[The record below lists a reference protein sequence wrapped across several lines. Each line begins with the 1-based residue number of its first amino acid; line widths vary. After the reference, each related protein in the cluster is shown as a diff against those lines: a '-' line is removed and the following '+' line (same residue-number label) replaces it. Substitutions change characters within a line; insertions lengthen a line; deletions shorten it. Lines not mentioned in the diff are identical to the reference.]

1 MNKLVNDFCNNIQTQ
16 GFSEVKI
23 KFSDEEFSERAF
35 IKPDSPVLYYV
46 SICDDNLNDFNNY
59 TAKKANFSENMYGA
73 LKTTLSIVRC
83 KSVVCVNIIVTDN
96 MNSEKSEF
104 LKSCEIYPETG
115 RYNVWW
121 IYDTSENKLYTGNNH
136 PDKVI
141 GIEDILFYS
150 AGIKSQKLKEVK
162 EAQGNNKIPFTLSIC
177 FINIIIFAVMMII
190 GKRDEFIQL
199 FGNSQYYILEY
210 KEFYRLFSCMF
221 IHADIFHIIENM
233 ISLYIFG
240 GMTERFYGSFDTAL
254 VYFFSGAVGSLI
266 SFAFGTGIS
275 VGASGAIFGLIA
287 CILYTSKVNKKS
299 VEGINYATMLI
310 IAILNIAS
318 GFMIS
323 EVDNF
328 GHIGGFLAGLI
339 VSKIVYKV
347 K

>member
-1 MNKLVNDFCNNIQTQ
+1 MSNLINDFCNNIISQ

-23 KFSDEEFSERAF
+23 KFSDKEFNERAF

-46 SICDDNLNDFNNY
+46 SIGDDSFNDFYEY
-59 TAKKANFSENMYGA
+59 TAQKADFSQNMYSS

-83 KSVVCVNIIVTDN
+83 KSVVCVNIIIADN
-96 MNSEKSEF
+96 INSEKIEF
-104 LKSCEIYPETG
+104 LKSAEIYPETG
-115 RYNVWW
+115 HYNIWW
-121 IYDTSENKLYTGNNH
+121 IYDKSENKIYTGKNH
-136 PDKVI
+136 PDKIV
-141 GIEDILFYS
+141 GIENILFYS
-150 AGIKSQKLKEVK
+150 AGVKSQDIKEIK
-162 EAQGNNKIPFTLSIC
+162 KPEGNNKIPFTLSIC
-177 FINIIIFAVMMII
+177 FINIIIFAIMMIM
-190 GKRDEFIQL
+190 GKREEFIQL

-210 KEFYRLFSCMF
+210 KEFYRLFSSMF
-221 IHADIFHIIENM
+221 IHADVFHIIENM

-240 GMTERFYGSFDTAL
+240 GMTERFYGSFDTGL
-254 VYFFSGAVGSLI
+254 IYFFSGAVGSLI
-266 SFAFGTGIS
+266 SFAFGNGIS

-287 CILYTSKVNKKS
+287 CILYTSKVNKNS

-310 IAILNIAS
+310 IVILNISS

-328 GHIGGFLAGLI
+328 CHIGGFLSGLI